1 MKLIIIEDEIEVR
14 QSIKNLIYAEF
25 KDIQIVGESDSV
37 ASSIALIKATAP
49 DILLMD
55 IQLIDGNSF
64 EILDHIAY
72 KNLHII
78 FLTAYS
84 EFAINAFKYAAIDYI
99 LKPFESK
106 QLIAAIDKIKKQTTN
121 TFANQ
126 YKLLAENIKAS
137 QLNKKIAIQTTE
149 GFTILKINDII
160 RFQSESNYTHIFS
173 TNTKEIM
180 SAKSLASY
188 NDILE
193 NSCFE
198 RVHQSHLVNTEH
210 ISKYIHKDGG
220 YIILSDGSTV
230 PVSQRKKAH
239 LIELIENMF
248 NKSKD

>member
-1 MKLIIIEDEIEVR
+1 MKLLIIEDDKDASQALRNIVASKFKEIE
-14 QSIKNLIYAEF
+14 IIG
-25 KDIQIVGESDSV
+25 DTDSV
-37 ASSIALIKATAP
+37 ESAITIINALKP

-55 IQLIDGNSF
+55 IQLKDGNSF
-64 EILDHIAY
+64 QILDHIAY
-72 KNLHII
+72 KKINII
-78 FLTAYS
+78 FITAYS

-99 LKPFESK
+99 LKPFEGQ
-106 QLIAAIDKIKKQTTN
+106 QLIEALLQIKAQKS
-121 TFANQ
+121 
-126 YKLLAENIKAS
+126 ENIFS
-137 QLNKKIAIQTTE
+137 QYHLISENLKEVNTNKKLAIQTTE